1 MHTTLHILATIPLN
15 ATLMKVLIVL
25 LCTIAVACVVY
36 ALMLIYKNKSIR
48 NYNKLQE
55 AIFYSK
61 KALMSGGGLI
71 IESPQ
76 QLLQIIDDASEKC
89 NEAIDRLRS
98 AMYTEGVHS
107 EELLLKQKSIF
118 WDNPKDNDGYEW
130 WKIVF
135 HVVKDNTDGTFSVY
149 GYMFSIDNTKRR
161 EERLKLS
168 ESLALEAKQREDFLM
183 NVSHEIRTPLN
194 AIMGFSDII
203 AMTDYDSLSPEEHE
217 NMSDAIMNNNA
228 MLTKIISDILIFSK
242 TETNRMEYVFR
253 DIDAAEFMYSFYEDV
268 KKEVGKDHNVE
279 LRLGRDKIMIHVDPY
294 RLRDIMQQYVSNAVK
309 FSPEGSCIR
318 LGWQYHLNS
327 RKMEFYVEDDGI
339 GIPVYKHS
347 EVFGLFWKND
357 EFVPGIGIGL
367 SLVRTLAEAMG
378 GEVDLDSRAGVG
390 SRFSVFFKKVD
401 KATKT
406 MPIKKS
412 YFHPEAFRRE
422 V

>member
-48 NYNKLQE
+48 NYNNLQE

-118 WDNPKDNDGYEW
+118 WDNPKGNDGYEW

-279 LRLGRDKIMIHVDPY
+279 LRLGRDRIMIHVDPY